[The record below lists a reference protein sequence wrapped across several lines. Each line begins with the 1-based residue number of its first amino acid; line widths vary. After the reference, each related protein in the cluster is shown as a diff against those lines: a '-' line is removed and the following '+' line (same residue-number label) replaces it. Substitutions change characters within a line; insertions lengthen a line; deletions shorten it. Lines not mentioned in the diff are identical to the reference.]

1 MDYLADIKKREEA
14 FEILFSRNVS
24 IIEALGHKYPQ
35 AEVDNLESYIAHRC
49 INIHAMFQTFFKCY
63 ATQIDVLSANSFMRI
78 FADHISSLI
87 LIYETGSEAE
97 TILRHYLS
105 VADSCETELEAL
117 RELKKSKNI
126 NEEGRKIVQ
135 QEIITK
141 EAVCQHCIDSIKAL
155 PIYST
160 KKDIIDNLIQ
170 GNKKGYG
177 KFNWKYLNLQTYDIK
192 NYKSCSYSFLRLYT
206 EKLSLRSQHI
216 VLLSQYVH
224 GLAGSVPITNNI
236 IVEAKMKA
244 LAQLLLMSF
253 SHFLWRKY
261 NAYPTEMERDLIMS
275 LV

>member
-105 VADSCETELEAL
+105 VADSC
-117 RELKKSKNI
+117 
-126 NEEGRKIVQ
+126 
-135 QEIITK
+135 K

-160 KKDIIDNLIQ
+160 KKGIIDNLIQ

-177 KFNWKYLNLQTYDIK
+177 KYNWKYLNLQTYDIN

-224 GLAGSVPITNNI
+224 GLAGSVSITNNI
-236 IVEAKMKA
+236 IVEAKMKT
-244 LAQLLLMSF
+244 LAQLLLLSF